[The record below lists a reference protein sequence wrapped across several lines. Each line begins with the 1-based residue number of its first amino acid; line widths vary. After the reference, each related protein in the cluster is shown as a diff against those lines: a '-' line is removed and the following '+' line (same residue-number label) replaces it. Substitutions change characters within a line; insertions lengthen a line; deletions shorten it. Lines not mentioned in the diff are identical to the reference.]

1 MSCPQLRT
9 PLTGRS
15 GWPGSFYEF
24 YGVVERLRAPADAA
38 APAFHVVLVSMPGFA
53 FSSAPRRTGW
63 DVGDTARVVDT
74 LMGDVLR
81 YPAYMA
87 QGGDWVRIPPP
98 TRRR

>member
-1 MSCPQLRT
+1 
-9 PLTGRS
+9 
-15 GWPGSFYEF
+15 
-24 YGVVERLRAPADAA
+24 
-38 APAFHVVLVSMPGFA
+38 MPGFA
-53 FSSAPRRTGW
+53 FSSALRRTGW